1 MRISAIS
8 NYNYTQKLNKNNNIT
23 NSIKNNQY
31 KLNFKS
37 SYDDDDDVY
46 YVDVPLISFD
56 PLNAD
61 EKELKK
67 LGEVFYQYDNLK
79 SLCKK
84 RYGYGLLNE
93 IFQKFENSKS
103 YEAYQ
108 KLLGSIN
115 ETKTHKKEVI
125 TEMNKL
131 LEKEISGEGNI
142 MEKKLEVRERFLDF
156 LQIEQNT
163 DRKVPIENGILICGN
178 SRKKDDFINWLKNTA
193 EVSFKEIEYDENKP
207 FDSIKAIKQALK
219 NAQTGYEYTDRRSIL
234 YIKNLDKLLTNKSDE
249 NVIMIAH
256 FKSFAELAS
265 SKYHTTLLFKTD
277 LPLENFESASIATG
291 RFGLKVKLTNELSE
305 KDEQKVKDLKQE
317 INRLNNMPLKMEEY
331 RKIEARWCGSSEN
344 HLP

>member
-1 MRISAIS
+1 
-8 NYNYTQKLNKNNNIT
+8 
-23 NSIKNNQY
+23 
-31 KLNFKS
+31 
-37 SYDDDDDVY
+37 
-46 YVDVPLISFD
+46 
-56 PLNAD
+56 
-61 EKELKK
+61 
-67 LGEVFYQYDNLK
+67 
-79 SLCKK
+79 
-84 RYGYGLLNE
+84 
-93 IFQKFENSKS
+93 
-103 YEAYQ
+103 
-108 KLLGSIN
+108 
-115 ETKTHKKEVI
+115 
-125 TEMNKL
+125 MNKL

-163 DRKVPIENGILICGN
+163 DRKVPIENGILIYGN

-317 INRLNNMPLKMEEY
+317 INRLQTRGNVANVFYTGKTGKKHKTVKGSPLQ
-331 RKIEARWCGSSEN
+331 RTDGDPVI
-344 HLP
+344 